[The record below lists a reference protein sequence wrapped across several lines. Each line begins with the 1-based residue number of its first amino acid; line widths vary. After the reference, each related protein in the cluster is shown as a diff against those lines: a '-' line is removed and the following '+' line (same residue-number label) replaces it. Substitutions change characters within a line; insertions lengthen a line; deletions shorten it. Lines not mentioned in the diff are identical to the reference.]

1 MDSIRHGHGEALSR
15 MVVLKSSSPISIVV
29 PIAIA
34 VAVIAGY
41 VLYPLL
47 AMARESLI
55 VNGILS
61 LQRYLELLSWHNA
74 GFWEAVRNSIA
85 VSIVTVI
92 LSGVVGTLF
101 AVTLT
106 QCDFVGKKIIS
117 ALAVL
122 PIGLPPLVGVISF
135 LFVFGE
141 SGIIPRLL
149 QQMFMSEES
158 IFGVDGFAAILM
170 VHVYSFYVYTYLFL
184 LPPLRNIDG
193 SLIEAAASVG
203 AGAWTTFLRVIL
215 PEIRSALTGAALLTF
230 MASMASFT
238 APFLFGGDK
247 RFLTTL
253 IYSTK
258 LNGDIEL
265 AAAQSVLLGIAS
277 VMFFFFFR
285 RTASTST
292 RAAKGSSRMGKI
304 AIRSLSRRIIIV
316 GTVALFVFEL
326 LPILTIL
333 LIAFAKEGS
342 WTWQIFPTAYTL
354 ENFQKLLSDA
364 HVFEPILNSI
374 MMSLLTLAF
383 CLLVGVTVSYVIVR
397 GSLGRWRT
405 PFELLVNI
413 PFALP
418 GTIIAI
424 GLLIVFNS
432 SHVLGGFA
440 VLVGSFWILPI
451 AYFAR
456 SYPLVVRS
464 TSAALETLDGSLVE
478 AGAALGASFWLRL
491 RKVVL
496 PLIGPGI
503 ISGALLVLIASLG
516 EFVSSILLYSFN
528 NRPIAV
534 EILSQMRMYN
544 FGGAAAYCVF
554 LLLLILACVGGAS
567 FATSRL
573 EQKLGA
579 K

>member
-1 MDSIRHGHGEALSR
+1 MAD
-15 MVVLKSSSPISIVV
+15 LKSFLRISIVIPV
-29 PIAIA
+29 AFAA
-34 VAVIAGY
+34 VVILGY
-41 VLYPLL
+41 VLYPLF
-47 AMARESLI
+47 AMARESLLVHGVI
-55 VNGILS
+55 S
-61 LQRYLELLSWHNA
+61 FDRYAELLSWHNT
-74 GFWEAVRNSIA
+74 GFWEAVLNSIV
-85 VSIVTVI
+85 VSLATVV

-106 QCDFVGKKIIS
+106 QCDFVGKKAIAS
-117 ALAVL
+117 LAVL

-149 QQMFMSEES
+149 QQMFVSEES
-158 IFGVDGFAAILM
+158 ILGFDGFAAILM

-184 LPPLRNIDG
+184 LPPLRNIDA
-193 SLIEAAASVG
+193 SLIEAASSVG
-203 AGAWTTFLRVIL
+203 AGAWTAFRRVIL
-215 PEIRSALTGAALLTF
+215 PEIRPALTGAALLTF

-292 RAAKGSSRMGKI
+292 RAAKGSTRDGKI
-304 AIRSLSRRIIIV
+304 TITPWPRRILIA
-316 GTVALFVFEL
+316 GTIGVFVFEL

-333 LIAFAKEGS
+333 MIAFAKEGS
-342 WTWQIFPTAYTL
+342 WTWQIFPASYTL
-354 ENFQKLLSDA
+354 ENFHKLFYDA

-374 MMSLLTLAF
+374 MMSILTLVF
-383 CLLVGVTVSYVIVR
+383 CILVGVTVSYVIVR
-397 GSLGRWRT
+397 GSLGRWKA
-405 PFELLVNI
+405 PVELLVNI

-432 SHVLGGFA
+432 SHILGGFA

-464 TSAALETLDGSLVE
+464 TSAALETLDGSLLE
-478 AGAALGASFWLRL
+478 AGAALGAGFWSRL

-496 PLIGPGI
+496 PLIGSGI
-503 ISGALLVLIASLG
+503 ISGALLVSIASLG
-516 EFVSSILLYSFN
+516 EFVSSILLYSLN

-554 LLLLILACVGGAS
+554 LLLLILGCVWGAS

-573 EQKLGA
+573 GHRQRK
-579 K
+579 

>member
-1 MDSIRHGHGEALSR
+1 MAI
-15 MVVLKSSSPISIVV
+15 LKSSSSISIVV

-34 VAVIAGY
+34 VAVIGGY

-47 AMARESLI
+47 AMAYESLI
-55 VNGILS
+55 VNGAFS
-61 LQRYLELLSWHNA
+61 PQRYLELLSWHNT

-85 VSIVTVI
+85 VSIATVI
-92 LSGVVGTLF
+92 LSGLVGTLF
-101 AVTLT
+101 AVTIT
-106 QCDFVGKKIIS
+106 QCDFFGKKIIS
-117 ALAVL
+117 TLAIL

-149 QQMFMSEES
+149 QQLITSDES
-158 IFGVDGFAAILM
+158 IFGLDGFSAILM
-170 VHVYSFYVYTYLFL
+170 VHVYSFYVYFYLFL

-193 SLIEAAASVG
+193 SLIEAASSVG
-203 AGAWTTFLRVIL
+203 AGAWTTFRRVIL

-265 AAAQSVLLGIAS
+265 AAAQSVLLGIVS

-285 RTASTST
+285 RSAAAST
-292 RAAKGSSRMGKI
+292 RAAKGSTRPGRI
-304 AIRSLSRRIIIV
+304 TIPSLSRRLFIAI
-316 GTVALFVFEL
+316 TMALFLVEL

-333 LIAFAKEGS
+333 LVAFAKEGS
-342 WTWQIFPTAYTL
+342 WTWQIFPTSYTL
-354 ENFQKLLSDA
+354 ENFLKLLSDA

-374 MMSLLTLAF
+374 VMSIVTLAF
-383 CLLVGVTVSYVIVR
+383 CIVVGVTVSYVIVR
-397 GSLGRWRT
+397 GSLGRWKI
-405 PFELLVNI
+405 PVELLVNI

-432 SHVLGGFA
+432 SHVLAGCT

-456 SYPLVVRS
+456 SYPLVIRS
-464 TSAALETLDGSLVE
+464 TSAALETLDGSLLE
-478 AGAALGASFWLRL
+478 AGAALGASFWARL
-491 RKVVL
+491 NKVVL

-554 LLLLILACVGGAS
+554 LLLLILACVGAAS

-573 EQKLGA
+573 EQKLKA
-579 K
+579 